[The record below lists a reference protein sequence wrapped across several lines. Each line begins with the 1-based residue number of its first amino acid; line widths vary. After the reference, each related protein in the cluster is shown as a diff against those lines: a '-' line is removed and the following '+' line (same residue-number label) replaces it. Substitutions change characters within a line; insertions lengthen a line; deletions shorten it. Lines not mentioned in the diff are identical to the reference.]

1 MTYTVKKLAKREY
14 SRVTLKGNKKHMAQG
29 PRTRCIPASTL
40 RNLHFSDLLSLQNS
54 SLKHKTFMPL
64 MTLLGMS
71 EGNCLCSK

>member
-1 MTYTVKKLAKREY
+1 MLFHTFDSTI
-14 SRVTLKGNKKHMAQG
+14 SIGMGNMFQLSL
-29 PRTRCIPASTL
+29 I
-40 RNLHFSDLLSLQNS
+40 SDLLSLQNS